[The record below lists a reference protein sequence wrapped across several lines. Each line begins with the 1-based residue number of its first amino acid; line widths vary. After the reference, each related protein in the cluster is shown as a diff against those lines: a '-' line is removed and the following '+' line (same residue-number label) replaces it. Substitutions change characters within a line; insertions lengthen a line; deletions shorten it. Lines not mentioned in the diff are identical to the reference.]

1 MKRSHHARST
11 VASPRVATV
20 APACVVCPGR
30 VGRFAVTLV
39 RSIEA
44 NDDAA
49 ANFRAIS
56 GRRHVYEIN
65 PDFSD
70 GTNITVYMYT
80 PIDARKRHSA
90 ARGGHARAPA
100 PPVDARELARHGAA
114 RVDRSRAAR
123 ARVDGRVCVTRRWV
137 VGRARRVSSTRGRSI
152 ARDRRR
158 RRAPRGYTIFK
169 VCARPKISIAW
180 RERRYRSARR
190 WRAALKA
197 AAPSAASV
205 GALDEISDEVCRVV
219 DVAEVCRHTHPSRE
233 YVIAAEKAYV
243 RLQDYVAS
251 LNADGDLYEALRS
264 ARERDAKNL
273 SDEGARVALTLQ
285 EDFERGGIHLDPARR
300 TGFRRELV
308 AKS

>member
-1 MKRSHHARST
+1 MRHTAMGRWARTTGFVDAWTEHRARST
-11 VASPRVATV
+11 ATASAQ
-20 APACVVCPGR
+20 GLYDLQ
-30 VGRFAVTLV
+30 GL
-39 RSIEA
+39 
-44 NDDAA
+44 
-49 ANFRAIS
+49 
-56 GRRHVYEIN
+56 
-65 PDFSD
+65 
-70 GTNITVYMYT
+70 
-80 PIDARKRHSA
+80 
-90 ARGGHARAPA
+90 RAPE
-100 PPVDARELARHGAA
+100 DFDRLARETISKCEAMAR
-114 RVDRSRAAR
+114 
-123 ARVDGRVCVTRRWV
+123 
-137 VGRARRVSSTRGRSI
+137 
-152 ARDRRR
+152 
-158 RRAPRGYTIFK
+158 
-169 VCARPKISIAW
+169 
-180 RERRYRSARR
+180 
-190 WRAALKA
+190 ALKA